1 MTNIELA
8 KGIRHGMFA
17 SRPTIEEAWDYVD
30 SIARGC
36 GKENQ
41 AAVITAVQVML
52 NTLAEHILEN
62 EHTEV

>member
-8 KGIRHGMFA
+8 KGIKHGMFA
-17 SRPTIEEAWDYVD
+17 SRPTVEEAWEYVD
-30 SIARGC
+30 SVARAC
-36 GKENQ
+36 GKDR

-52 NTLAEHILEN
+52 NTVAEQMLRN

>member
-30 SIARGC
+30 HLARSC
-36 GKENQ
+36 GKDR

-52 NTLAEHILEN
+52 NTVAEHILKN
-62 EHTEV
+62 EHTEG